1 MVKPSPAATPAETAA
16 ALAEHARRVA
26 QLQRPGA
33 YPHAC
38 DTVALVETHL
48 SSLLFAGEHVY
59 KLKKPLALPFVDFST
74 LQARREACEE
84 ELRLNTRT
92 APHHYLG
99 VVPVVQGADGPAF
112 GGMGPVLDWAVHMRR
127 FDDRQRLDRLARQ
140 GLLGA
145 RHIDRLAE
153 VVARFHAQLP
163 PAPPGHGRAEVARHW
178 ARENIQ
184 ELQALV
190 TEPRQATL
198 LAALAGWTEARG
210 AQLAPQMELRR
221 LTGHVREGHGD
232 LHLANIAWV
241 DDAPLLFDALEFNDT
256 LRHLDTISE
265 LAFTFMDLHA
275 HGLPRL
281 AWRFISGVLEAS
293 GDHGALPLLS
303 WHAVYRALVRSK
315 VALLSARPLGL
326 RGEALAH
333 AGEAARGEA
342 ETYLRT
348 AVRLARLEL
357 PAAAPC
363 LVITGGLSGS
373 GKSTVAAL
381 LAERLGA
388 LRVRSD
394 VERKRLHGLA
404 PTARASSALDLYG
417 EAATRRTYARLH
429 ELAEMALQAGESMVV
444 DAAFLR
450 RDERLAMAALA
461 ARLGAGYRLVWCEAA
476 PALLRA
482 RIAERWAGG
491 QDPSDAT
498 PQVLEWQLR
507 VAERPAAD
515 EAATLQPL
523 RTDVP
528 LDTLALRCE
537 ALPLPGAADDD

>member
-1 MVKPSPAATPAETAA
+1 MVKPSPSPTPAETAA

-26 QLQRPGA
+26 QLRRPGA

-38 DTVALVETHL
+38 AAVGLVETHL

-92 APHHYLG
+92 APQYYLG
-99 VVPVVQGADGPAF
+99 VVPVVQAADGPAF
-112 GGMGPVLDWAVHMRR
+112 AGLGPVLDWAVHMRR
-127 FDDRQRLDRLARQ
+127 FDDSQRLDRLAAQ
-140 GLLGA
+140 GRLGA

-178 ARENIQ
+178 ARENLQ

-210 AQLAPQMELRR
+210 AQLASQMELRR

-256 LRHLDTISE
+256 LRHLDTIGE
-265 LAFTFMDLHA
+265 LAFTFMDLQA

-281 AWRFISGVLEAS
+281 AWRFMSGVFEAS
-293 GDHGALPLLS
+293 GDYAALPLLS
-303 WHAVYRALVRSK
+303 WHAVYRALVRAK

-326 RGEALAH
+326 VGESLARL
-333 AGEAARGEA
+333 GEAAQGEA
-342 ETYLRT
+342 EAYLRT
-348 AVRLARLEL
+348 AARLARLDGPE
-357 PAAAPC
+357 AAPS
-363 LVITGGLSGS
+363 LLLAGGLSGS
-373 GKSTVAAL
+373 GKSTVASL

-388 LRVRSD
+388 VRVRSD
-394 VERKRLHGLA
+394 VERKRLHGLS
-404 PTARASSALDLYG
+404 PTARASAALDLYG
-417 EAATRRTYARLH
+417 EEATRRTYQRLH
-429 ELAEMALQAGESMVV
+429 ELAELALQAGESIVV

-450 RDERLAMAALA
+450 RDERRAMAALA
-461 ARLGAGYRLVWCEAA
+461 ARLGAAYRLVWCEA
-476 PALLRA
+476 PADLLRT
-482 RIAERWAGG
+482 RIAQRWAGG
-491 QDPSDAT
+491 QDASDAT
-498 PQVLEWQLR
+498 PEVLELQLR
-507 VAERPAAD
+507 VAEAPAAD
-515 EAATLQPL
+515 EQATLQPL
-523 RTDVP
+523 HTGVP

-537 ALPLPGAADDD
+537 ALPLPGAPGED